1 MENVIDIR
9 MALEQIGTGWQ
20 FGGSVTAGTQATW
33 EAVTWEDARDKPT
46 WDALCAAYNTSIK
59 ETSIKESILLLEA
72 QQTDRRIREAT
83 LTEEGKL
90 WLKNLN
96 DQIVAKRAE
105 LAAIK

>member
-9 MALEQIGTGWQ
+9 MALEQLGTGWQ
-20 FGGSVTAGTQATW
+20 FGGSVTAGTQEAWDAVVWEDTRDKLTW
-33 EAVTWEDARDKPT
+33 EV
-46 WDALCAAYNTSIK
+46 LCAAHNTSVK
-59 ETSIKESILLLEA
+59 ETSIKDKILALEA
-72 QQTDRRIREAT
+72 QQTDRRIREAS

-96 DQIVAKRAE
+96 DQIVAKRVE